1 MLDGDPT
8 PPPRKRDK
16 SSPPLFGPCL
26 LWPNGRPSQ
35 QLLRSCAKWI
45 HTAFLIT
52 LHTVIT
58 SWWGEASS
66 PRGRAAIMRHRIA
79 QRYFFGWGLVNQ
91 SAVTH
96 CLLSGCRPVYLK
108 MPVGERW
115 SGCRR
120 LVYGSHR
127 VSQQNYTK
135 VALPL
140 SVIPHVLSRLIWPS
154 GRLHH
159 SRQTRAKT
167 LRHLGRD
174 SSALGAR
181 QFGT

>member
-1 MLDGDPT
+1 
-8 PPPRKRDK
+8 
-16 SSPPLFGPCL
+16 
-26 LWPNGRPSQ
+26 
-35 QLLRSCAKWI
+35 
-45 HTAFLIT
+45 
-52 LHTVIT
+52 
-58 SWWGEASS
+58 
-66 PRGRAAIMRHRIA
+66 
-79 QRYFFGWGLVNQ
+79 
-91 SAVTH
+91 
-96 CLLSGCRPVYLK
+96 

-174 SSALGAR
+174 SLALRSELSLGPVPICPDSSDPPD
-181 QFGT
+181 